1 MKILD
6 ACCGGKMFWYEKDL
20 PMVTFQDIRAGV
32 KEYSGGRKIRIE
44 PNHVGDVT
52 NMGFEDETFDV
63 VIFDPPHMVRA
74 GKTSW
79 LNIKYGKLPE
89 DWRTFFEKAF
99 CECFRVLKEDGIMIF
114 KWNET
119 QLKFG
124 KIVQY
129 SPYKPLL
136 GDQRGQTRWTVFL
149 KNAELL
155 YRRGE
160 VKK

>member
-1 MKILD
+1 MD
-6 ACCGGKMFWYEKDL
+6 
-20 PMVTFQDIRAGV
+20 
-32 KEYSGGRKIRIE
+32 
-44 PNHVGDVT
+44 
-52 NMGFEDETFDV
+52 FENETFDI

-99 CECFRVLKEDGIMIF
+99 CECFRVLKENGIMIF

-119 QLKFG
+119 QLKFSEVI
-124 KIVQY
+124 KY
-129 SPYKPLL
+129 SPYKPLV